1 MHVIPAFAGI
11 QALWKADIVHIQG
24 TLDSRLR
31 GNDELVCGNDELV
44 CGNDE
49 LVCGNDELG
58 FGNNVMGLA
67 KSPYISNVNTPWSH
81 CQVI

>member
-1 MHVIPAFAGI
+1 MPVIPAFAGI

-49 LVCGNDELG
+49 LG

-67 KSPYISNVNTPWSH
+67 KSPYISNVNTAWSH